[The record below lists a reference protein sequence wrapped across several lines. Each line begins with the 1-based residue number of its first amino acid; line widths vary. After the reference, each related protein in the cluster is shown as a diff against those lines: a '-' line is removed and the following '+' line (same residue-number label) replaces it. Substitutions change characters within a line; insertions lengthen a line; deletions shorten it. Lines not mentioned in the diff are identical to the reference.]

1 MNEVNRGGVIKILN
15 HFFMLKKL
23 ILTFLVL
30 VFSLFS
36 QAITFADSIP
46 VEDIFSDI
54 NSDYKYLNEL
64 QTLYD
69 GGMIS
74 PDSE

>member
-1 MNEVNRGGVIKILN
+1 
-15 HFFMLKKL
+15 MLKKL